1 MSVGASSRRE
11 GWKIHLSSSPLALDE
26 LAARIVAVRKRERFP
41 FKMIESLSAAM
52 LLNEGGYGATQVGK
66 CATLYPDDDAQ
77 FARLVELLAEIPD
90 LGGPAVPSDARLG
103 AALFVRHGGINP
115 IIERDPLGQMRRL
128 ILGEDGAPVDDDY
141 DRDATERRL
150 HRDFAGDSLLRRFL
164 PRAPLPARLSGGRY
178 VVIDTLRTAPKG
190 DLFQAFDLGDPVK
203 PRPVILKQGRKGLL
217 ADRSGHD
224 MRDRLRHQQRMHG
237 LAARLG
243 IAPECQPCFDWG
255 EDRFLPIEFQPND
268 NFELAIQRQLGGRG
282 IDGLAPTERDRL
294 QLVLARIARQ
304 LAELHR
310 IGIVHRD
317 VSPSNILIDGEGR
330 PLLSDLEIAYAV
342 GDGGPIYGK
351 GTPGFMAPEQE
362 AGAAPAPEMDVHA
375 FAALCLHAFTG
386 IDPRRLPL
394 PARSDRWR
402 SLKGICR
409 SVAEPVWELLIAGLD
424 PDPRRR
430 PPLAECEH
438 VLAGA
443 GGREKAR
450 RPGASKVR
458 PTRALLEAGIATL
471 SSPALLEPV
480 SGLWLSPALDS
491 APGQVRFELRRSLNR
506 GVAGPLYFCAR
517 AARHVAL
524 GAELRALCGRAAQ
537 WLIRDRDAP
546 DHAMP
551 GLHFGEAGVL
561 LALHAARGAGLA
573 AFDDAALAPLRAAVE
588 ADTDWLDITHGAAGI
603 ALALIELERSGAVA
617 SADAAARLDRLARQL
632 SDAQLPEGHWVTPP
646 GVPGMSGEVLTGFA
660 HGVAG
665 IAYALAV
672 IGRHR
677 ACEEALGAAQ
687 RAADWLLGQAVADPR
702 GGLQWAYGTRHPQP
716 WIWWCHGAP
725 GMAPLFAQLARATGR
740 SRYRDAVPRCFA
752 RIPRRF
758 SAANLSLCHG
768 SAGLAQ
774 LMLDLA
780 GEPGCA
786 ALAASAADMI
796 ANIAARHCRGARDVY
811 WIVEEPDCVGAD
823 LMVGLAG
830 LLHLLLRAE
839 TGDESLRFPA
849 LAPLDL

>member
-1 MSVGASSRRE
+1 MSVGASPRRE
-11 GWKIHLSSSPLALDE
+11 GWKIHLSSSPLALGE
-26 LAARIVAVRKRERFP
+26 LAGWIVNAQERERFP

-77 FARLVELLAEIPD
+77 FARLVELLAAVPD
-90 LGGPAVPSDARLG
+90 LGGPVIPSDARLG
-103 AALFVRHGGINP
+103 AALYARHGGINP
-115 IIERDPLGQMRRL
+115 LIERDALGQMRRL
-128 ILGEDGAPVDDDY
+128 ISGEDGAPIDDEY
-141 DRDATERRL
+141 DRGATEEKLR
-150 HRDFAGDSLLRRFL
+150 RDFAGHPLLRRFR
-164 PRAPLPARLSGGRY
+164 PRAPLPARLGGGRY

-190 DLFQAFDLGDPVK
+190 DLFQAFDLADPAQ

-237 LAARLG
+237 WAAPLG
-243 IAPECQPCFDWG
+243 IAPECRPCFDWG

-282 IDGLAPTERDRL
+282 IDGLAPAERDRL

-317 VSPSNILIDGEGR
+317 VSPSNILLDGEER
-330 PLLSDLEIAYAV
+330 PLLSDLEIACAV
-342 GDGGPIYGK
+342 RDGGPIYGK

-362 AGAAPAPEMDVHA
+362 AGAPPAPEMDVHA

-386 IDPRRLPL
+386 IDPRRIPL
-394 PARSDRWR
+394 PPRSDRWR

-424 PDPRRR
+424 ADPGRR
-430 PPLAECEH
+430 PPLAEFEH
-438 VLAGA
+438 VLAEERSGA
-443 GGREKAR
+443 EKLLDRAA
-450 RPGASKVR
+450 ASIPIR
-458 PTRALLEAGIATL
+458 TLLEAGTATL
-471 SSPALLEPV
+471 TSPALLEPV
-480 SGLWLSPALDS
+480 SRLWLSPALDS
-491 APGQVRFELRRSLNR
+491 TPGQVRFELRRSLNR

-517 AARHVAL
+517 AARHIPL
-524 GAELRALCGRAAQ
+524 GAELRRLCGDAAQ

-546 DHAMP
+546 DHGMP

-573 AFDDAALAPLRAAVE
+573 AFDDAELAPLRAAIE
-588 ADTDWLDITHGAAGI
+588 ADTAWLDVTHGASGI
-603 ALALIELERSGAVA
+603 ALAIFELERLGAIA
-617 SADAAARLDRLARQL
+617 PARSAARLDELARRIRA
-632 SDAQLPEGHWVTPP
+632 AQHADGYWATPP

-677 ACEEALGAAQ
+677 RSEEAIAAAA
-687 RAADWLLGQAVADPR
+687 RAADWLLDQAVADAD
-702 GGLQWAYGTRHPQP
+702 GSLQWAYGDRHPQP

-740 SRYRDAVPRCFA
+740 PRYRDAVPRCFG

-780 GEPGCA
+780 GEPGCE
-786 ALAASAADMI
+786 ALAASAADMV